1 MSAPKAQKNLRERG
15 PINVE
20 LEGWNGR
27 WVMMGQSIYCVA
39 CHAGQ
44 DALYAAHAF
53 QHSQGCTLVMPTF
66 QYPWHE
72 LRTAPRYLPKVDL

>member
-1 MSAPKAQKNLRERG
+1 MSAPKAPKKTRKRG

-27 WVMMGQSIYCVA
+27 WVMMGQSIHCVA

-44 DALYAAHAF
+44 DALYAAQAF
-53 QHSQGCTLVMPTF
+53 QHAKDCALVMPSF
-66 QYPWHE
+66 QYPWYE
-72 LRTAPRYLPKVDL
+72 LRAALGHLPKVEL